1 MTVYIGQASCDERGQ
16 YMGGAAGNQSGT
28 ELNVR
33 AYWNKPWNLG
43 LIRFKDAAKARTC
56 AEAMRGARGN
66 MNIGY
71 D

>member
-1 MTVYIGQASCDERGQ
+1 
-16 YMGGAAGNQSGT
+16 MGGAAGNQSGT

-56 AEAMRGARGN
+56 AEAMRGACGN